1 MKRRILVVD
10 DEQSILLTLK
20 ALLEIYGFEVETAL
34 SAKQAIAKLRTA
46 SRYHMVVTDIK
57 MEHDR
62 AGYEVIREARNTK
75 YRPPVAV
82 LTAFPLLCHDWKE
95 AGAHCL
101 IVKPMN
107 PGDLMRQIEAITG
120 SDEGDKQKRGG
131 VVQV

>member
-20 ALLEIYGFEVETAL
+20 ALLEFYGFEVETAL
-34 SAKQAIAKLRTA
+34 SAEQGIAMLRT
-46 SRYHMVVTDIK
+46 SRYHMVITDMK

-62 AGYEVIREARNTK
+62 SGYDVIREARNTD
-75 YRPPVAV
+75 YRPPVGV
-82 LTAFPLLCHDWKE
+82 LTAFPLLCQDWKE

-107 PGDLMRQIEAITG
+107 PGDLIRQIEAIAG
-120 SDEGDKQKRGG
+120 PDEGDKEKGG
-131 VVQV
+131 VVVQV